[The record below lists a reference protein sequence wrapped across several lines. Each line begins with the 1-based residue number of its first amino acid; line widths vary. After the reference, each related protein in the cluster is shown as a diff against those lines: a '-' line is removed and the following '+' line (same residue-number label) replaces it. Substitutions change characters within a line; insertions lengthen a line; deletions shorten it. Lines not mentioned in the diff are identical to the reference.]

1 MTTTLERTGTTRPPD
16 GLAPA
21 AASTP
26 RKSWAV
32 APRGGGAAGTSSI
45 TAPSPDLAVHPSRDG
60 SGREPGDPELQETGG
75 GAPTK
80 TTSPLPARVHS
91 RRVAGRVAH
100 EPSVPARALPV
111 VRTRNARAGSPPASH
126 RTEAGCP
133 TRAPC
138 SGTAHSLRASRWS
151 PRGPPPPAAVTLC
164 RPGRRARARDGG
176 RPRENPLAPSLPPVR
191 ATREPLTRTSSGP
204 KRSSWGA

>member
-32 APRGGGAAGTSSI
+32 APRGGGAAGISGI
-45 TAPSPDLAVHPSRDG
+45 TAPSPELAVHPSRDG
-60 SGREPGDPELQETGG
+60 GGREPGDELQETGG
-75 GAPTK
+75 GTLTE

-100 EPSVPARALPV
+100 ELSVPARVFPGG
-111 VRTRNARAGSPPASH
+111 RTGNARAGSPPARP
-126 RTEAGCP
+126 RTGAGRP
-133 TRAPC
+133 TCAPC
-138 SGTAHSLRASRWS
+138 SGTAHSLRANRWC
-151 PRGPPPPAAVTLC
+151 PRGPPRPAAATLC
-164 RPGRRARARDGG
+164 RPGRRARAWGG
-176 RPRENPLAPSLPPVR
+176 RPPPR
-191 ATREPLTRTSSGP
+191 ARTCRP
-204 KRSSWGA
+204 ER